1 MDQKSFHEWYGNW
14 GGVLA
19 AIALFALFTLGFL
32 RPRKKADWRAA
43 GMAQAFFISLFTEMF
58 GFPLTI
64 YLLSPLLGQDY
75 LSFGLSESHLWAF
88 AVAQAGFVRLEIAV
102 QLVMALSTLLLL
114 IAAILLIRGW
124 IHIYRAQDGLATH
137 GLYAFLRHPQYVGLI
152 LGVVAF
158 NVQWPTFLT
167 LLMAPVLIV
176 MYIRLAKREE
186 KELEERFGEVFLD
199 YQRRV
204 PGFLPRLFARRET
217 WP

>member
-1 MDQKSFHEWYGNW
+1 
-14 GGVLA
+14 
-19 AIALFALFTLGFL
+19 
-32 RPRKKADWRAA
+32 
-43 GMAQAFFISLFTEMF
+43 MAQAFFISLFTEMF

-64 YLLSPLLGQDY
+64 YLLSPLFGQDY

-102 QLVMALSTLLLL
+102 RLVMALSTLLLL

-124 IHIYRAQDGLATH
+124 MHIYRAQDGLVTH

-158 NVQWPTFLT
+158 NIQWPTFLT
-167 LLMAPVLIV
+167 LLMAPVLII

-204 PGFLPRLFARRET
+204 PGFLPRFFARRET

>member
-1 MDQKSFHEWYGNW
+1 MDQQSFHAWYGNW
-14 GGVLA
+14 GGVLM

-124 IHIYRAQDGLATH
+124 MHIYRAQDGLVTH
-137 GLYAFLRHPQYVGLI
+137 GLYASLRHPQYVGLI

-186 KELEERFGEVFLD
+186 KELYRGRDEMKL
-199 YQRRV
+199 
-204 PGFLPRLFARRET
+204 
-217 WP
+217 

>member
-1 MDQKSFHEWYGNW
+1 MAYPK
-14 GGVLA
+14 
-19 AIALFALFTLGFL
+19 AISGPLQLPKQGLFA
-32 RPRKKADWRAA
+32 W
-43 GMAQAFFISLFTEMF
+43 
-58 GFPLTI
+58 
-64 YLLSPLLGQDY
+64 
-75 LSFGLSESHLWAF
+75 
-88 AVAQAGFVRLEIAV
+88 EIAV
-102 QLVMALSTLLLL
+102 RLVMALSTLLLL

-124 IHIYRAQDGLATH
+124 MHIYRAQDGLATH

-167 LLMAPVLIV
+167 LLMAPVLII

-204 PGFLPRLFARRET
+204 PGFLPRFFARRET